1 MEKTIEEVI
10 YEETKKRLA
19 EMQAPDY
26 EFPAK
31 MDRRDLI
38 AILSSMGVCA
48 LLMALCMAGVIA

>member
-19 EMQAPDY
+19 EMQEPDY

-38 AILSSMGVCA
+38 AILTSMGVCA
-48 LLMALCMAGVIA
+48 VLMALCMVGVIA